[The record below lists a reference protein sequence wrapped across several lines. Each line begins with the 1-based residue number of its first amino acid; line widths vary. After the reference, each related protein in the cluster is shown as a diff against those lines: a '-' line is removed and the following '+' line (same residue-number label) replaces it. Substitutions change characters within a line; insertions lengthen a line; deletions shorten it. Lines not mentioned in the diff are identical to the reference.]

1 MGLVLCVGIRL
12 YLTLVIRNIRKVLVM
27 KQVRLIGKSKHGKD
41 RIRQHGDVWKLIAMH
56 GDRFVLESMH
66 ETFTLGDEK
75 IHDVRGVQRIDDPNF
90 KWEKIK

>member
-1 MGLVLCVGIRL
+1 
-12 YLTLVIRNIRKVLVM
+12 M

-90 KWEKIK
+90 KWEKIKWSIYIR

>member
-1 MGLVLCVGIRL
+1 METVAYVGTRL